1 MNMDS
6 HTKGKIM
13 QPFISIVVPVYNVE
27 KYINRCIDSVLD
39 QSYANWELLLIDDG
53 SSDNSGKI
61 CDSYSRK
68 DNRIRTIH
76 KPNGGVSSARN
87 LGIEQASGDFITF
100 IDSDDW
106 VESQYIADFIRC
118 NPQRNSIVV
127 SGLITKTPSEEYIS
141 FQYADESTMTGV
153 AAHEIIC
160 KYDLFRDGGPS
171 NKLFDLQLIKVS
183 KLTFRTDLSYHEDHI
198 FVYSYYLLVE
208 NIMLSRFCGYYYA
221 YNGKDS
227 NNSLSRIGKLQVQKL
242 FDASDCFLSI
252 IPDLFAKFKISD
264 EKYKAEVLTRT
275 GYSQRILAIYNLY
288 FHSHMPHEDGIR
300 ILRRE
305 KEHIRQI
312 KKKYYP
318 LSTKRKIILNIL
330 SLPVMLSHMILSF
343 TAFLT
348 KKIHFK
354 YNGNRI

>member
-1 MNMDS
+1 MDS
-6 HTKGKIM
+6 HTKEKAM
-13 QPFISIVVPVYNVE
+13 QPFISIVIPVYNVE

-53 SSDNSGKI
+53 SSDDSGKI
-61 CDSYSRK
+61 CDSYSTK
-68 DNRIRTIH
+68 DDRIRTIH

-106 VESQYIADFIRC
+106 ISSRYIADFVRC
-118 NPQRNSIVV
+118 NPQRKSIVV
-127 SGLITKTPSEEYIS
+127 SGLITKTPSEEYVS
-141 FQYADESTMTGV
+141 FQYVDECMMNGV
-153 AAHEIIC
+153 TACDLIVQ
-160 KYDLFRDGGPS
+160 YNLFRDGGPCC
-171 NKLFDLQLIKVS
+171 KLFDLQLIKAFR
-183 KLTFRTDLSYHEDHI
+183 LNFRTDLSYHEDHI
-198 FVYSYYLLVE
+198 FVYSYYLLID
-208 NIMLSRFCGYYYA
+208 NIILSGFCGYYYM
-221 YNGKDS
+221 YYGKDS

-252 IPDLFAKFKISD
+252 IPKLFVKFKISD

-288 FHSHMPHEDGIR
+288 FHSHMPHEEGIR

-305 KEHIRQI
+305 EKHIRQI
-312 KKKYYP
+312 KKEYYP

-330 SLPVMLSHMILSF
+330 SLPTILSHTILLFISF
-343 TAFLT
+343 LI
-348 KKIHFK
+348 KKIH
-354 YNGNRI
+354 